1 MKTINKKARQNVRQ
15 YILDHFEPC
24 GYDFTGPCTFQNVAR
39 FILEVHASE
48 KYYSPEYQAAKGFT
62 NEAVFI
68 DWCQGL
74 PSVLDTCYY
83 YNRSA
88 VVDLGNILEQSE
100 RERAQYTEEQAE
112 RLLTHLI
119 YQELVK
125 GGGGTMKQYT
135 RKQLKEYVR
144 LGLARDLT
152 EVDPDTL
159 PKWYEKIGVSRG
171 IYGMNGGL
179 IWDKVTGEYEVILA
193 RSSNLFRL
201 F

>member
-1 MKTINKKARQNVRQ
+1 MKTTNKKARQNVRQ

-39 FILEVHASE
+39 FILEVYASE

-62 NEAVFI
+62 NEAVFM

-100 RERAQYTEEQAE
+100 RERAQYT
-112 RLLTHLI
+112 
-119 YQELVK
+119 
-125 GGGGTMKQYT
+125 
-135 RKQLKEYVR
+135 RKQLKEYAR

-179 IWDKVTGEYEVILA
+179 IWDKVTGEYGVILA